1 MWRVGTGMEGGDAK
15 GRSEQSTLGDVSW
28 VLCQPEPVVASQEKC
43 NHSGEEASMELPTS
57 SPRWFPRGESLCP
70 RGLGGRRGRER
81 YQRLSSWR
89 VEVLPLTSG
98 EKDWYFRV
106 TGQQD
111 FSSQSLRTKNL
122 QGLQSSSL
130 PGHMSPGQRS

>member
-28 VLCQPEPVVASQEKC
+28 VLCQPEPGVASQEKC
-43 NHSGEEASMELPTS
+43 NHSGEEASTS
-57 SPRWFPRGESLCP
+57 NILSKMVPKGRESVSMGFRGQK
-70 RGLGGRRGRER
+70 GKGER

-106 TGQQD
+106 TGQQN

-122 QGLQSSSL
+122 QGLQSNSL

>member
-1 MWRVGTGMEGGDAK
+1 MQSFWRRGINGTSNILSKMVPK
-15 GRSEQSTLGDVSW
+15 GRESVSM
-28 VLCQPEPVVASQEKC
+28 
-43 NHSGEEASMELPTS
+43 G
-57 SPRWFPRGESLCP
+57 FRGQK
-70 RGLGGRRGRER
+70 GKGER

-111 FSSQSLRTKNL
+111 FSSQSLRTRISKVSSPTPS
-122 QGLQSSSL
+122 QGICSLGSVPEKGLLTCAIHTSGLALPQPPALPRPELSCPQVPPL
-130 PGHMSPGQRS
+130 PGGD